1 MRALAATG
9 DGGLV
14 EPVRAPEPS
23 AGAGEVLVDVRAVS
37 VNRGELHRLTGAA
50 AGWRPGWDFAGV
62 VAEQGTS
69 TCGEPAAGR
78 PAPGTRV
85 FGIADGGSWAER
97 VAVPVARLAAVP
109 DGLSAERA
117 AALPTAG
124 LTALRT
130 LRMHGDLAGAGV
142 LVTGAAGGVGRFAV
156 QLARRFKAEVTAVVG
171 RPDRREGL
179 AALGAAEVV
188 VGVDGL
194 EAGFDLVLETVGGES
209 LREALRLVAPHGTVV
224 SFGNSSRASTTFS
237 VSDFYPKEAS
247 LRGFYVLNDL
257 DGPRTADDLAY
268 LAGLAATGELVV
280 DIAATSDWRDA
291 RAILHRLRDRR
302 LAGKAVLL
310 VTKDRGSSIAPCST

>member
-1 MRALAATG
+1 MRALSATG

-14 EPVRAPEPS
+14 ELVRVPEPS
-23 AGAGEVLVDVRAVS
+23 AGTGEVLVDVQAVS

-62 VAEQGTS
+62 VADQGTS
-69 TCGEPAAGR
+69 GAAPGAGR

-97 VAVPVARLAAVP
+97 VAVPAARLAVVP
-109 DGLSAERA
+109 DGLPVERA

-124 LTALRT
+124 LTALRA

-156 QLARRFKAEVTAVVG
+156 QLAHRFKAEVTAVVG
-171 RPDRREGL
+171 RPGRREGL

-188 VGVDGL
+188 VGVEGL
-194 EAGFDLVLETVGGES
+194 EAGFDLVLETGGGES

-237 VSDFYPKEAS
+237 VSDFYPKEAA

-268 LAGLAATGELVV
+268 LAGLAATGELAV
-280 DIAATSDWRDA
+280 DIAAMSDWRDA

-310 VTKDRGSSIAPCST
+310 VTREKQS